1 MDSRRPHK
9 PLSLHCRLL
18 AGAAVA
24 AFLWLGAAVP
34 AFAERVGVRLGAHA
48 DYTRVVVDFDRL
60 VGYKVDNANGRVTLT
75 FDADADLAPASVQ
88 AGLVSGVTAGKAGGK
103 TSTLSLDIPAGATVK
118 HYRLMRK
125 VVLDVFPARAAAK
138 PTPSA
143 KSPAPVTPT
152 PSAKTAEASP
162 PAAEPAPLPAPVK
175 NTAETTATPEP
186 EPAPAQSEA
195 PEILLPPAVTAA
207 APPLPTDAPEPEPAQ
222 LATILPQNIIVDEA
236 LTGPEAEAPRAV
248 EDNRTTLRFS
258 SVAPLQLAVFVRGD
272 HLWIVTE
279 GSTGSAQTP
288 EAQGPLAKL
297 IGTPEVSR
305 FTGGTAYRYRLPPQT
320 FVAVD
325 KSNMVWEVALASL
338 PLQAPGREIV
348 HVEFDSASGKAKLLA
363 ALKGSGKLLT
373 LQDPDAGDTLHV
385 IAVSQPSER
394 IDQGRRFSDV
404 EIMPAFAG
412 MVVRPLADGL
422 RVTRINDYVIVTA
435 PNGIRATP
443 DAGPILLTDAG
454 SRMAGEYPRLFDFPN
469 WRQGG
474 IDHLSRN
481 RRLLEQRAA
490 DAPNDDIRNEA
501 LMNMALLYFAN
512 NFGQETLGV
521 LRLIEMRSPALARNP
536 NFIALR
542 GAAAAMAGHYQ
553 DALQD
558 LSHPAIQQHPEV
570 NLWIGYAAAATE
582 QWRMANRSFP
592 PDNSLL
598 VEYPPGIATPFTVY
612 MAESA
617 LRLGR
622 TDTAIRLLET
632 LDTWGRSTENHYRA
646 AIAYLKGEAARQE
659 GRKVEAIRIWRPVAN
674 GLDRLYHAKAS
685 LALANLELAENII
698 PLKEAIDRIDSLR
711 FAWRG
716 DGLEVQILHNLGQL
730 KVQNGQYLEGLGDM
744 RKAMTL
750 ADSLLGDTD
759 VIRADMSRVISDIFI
774 GGLAQNIAPLE
785 AISIHSAYA
794 SLMPTGTEGSVAT
807 LNFADFLI
815 RVDLLEKAAELIDS
829 QLRTGAAPS
838 EKVPPLGAKLAA
850 VYLLDGRPAEALSA
864 LQRSQRSD
872 TAPPLEQERQMMRAR
887 ALSQLNRTDDAITA
901 LASIDT
907 AEAKRLRAD
916 VLWRARRWIP
926 AAQAIEALLP
936 EGTPA
941 ALEEDTAD
949 MVVNAAVAYKLG
961 GNSEGI
967 GSLRRR
973 FGTAIAATPQANA
986 FGVVTRDSGGSTL
999 SDRETILKI
1008 AGEVDMF
1015 KGFLKGYQ
1023 SRSATGG

>member
-1 MDSRRPHK
+1 MDSRRRHK
-9 PLSLHCRLL
+9 KNRLRRSLW

-24 AFLWLGAAVP
+24 AFLWLGTATP
-34 AFAERVGVRLGAHA
+34 AWAERVGVRLGAHA

-60 VGYKVDNANGRVTLT
+60 VGYKVDNTNGRVTVT
-75 FDADADLAPASVQ
+75 FDADADLAPASPR
-88 AGLVSGVTAGKAGGK
+88 AGIVSGVTAGKAGK
-103 TSTLSLDIPAGATVK
+103 TSTLSLDIPADATVK

-125 VVLDVFPARAAAK
+125 VVLDVFPARSSATPAPRAAA
-138 PTPSA
+138 
-143 KSPAPVTPT
+143 AP
-152 PSAKTAEASP
+152 
-162 PAAEPAPLPAPVK
+162 
-175 NTAETTATPEP
+175 
-186 EPAPAQSEA
+186 PAPAPAPAPKPAAPEKSTSDKTTGEIAAASTEA
-195 PEILLPPAVTAA
+195 APAPDQTEPAAIKPESAVPEILLPAAA
-207 APPLPTDAPEPEPAQ
+207 APAVATPDPAQ
-222 LATILPQNIIVDEA
+222 AQIAAMLPQDVIIDET
-236 LTGPEAEAPRAV
+236 LTGPEAEAPRPAT

-272 HLWIVTE
+272 YLWIVTE

-297 IGTPEVSR
+297 IGTPQISR
-305 FTGGTAYRYRLPPQT
+305 FSGGTAYRYRLPPQT

-325 KSNMVWEVALASL
+325 KSNMVWEITLASL

-363 ALKGSGKLLT
+363 ALKGSGRLLT
-373 LQDPDAGDTLHV
+373 LQDPDAGDTLHIV
-385 IAVSQPSER
+385 AVSLPSER

-443 DAGPILLTDAG
+443 DAGPVLLTEGG
-454 SRMAGEYPRLFDFPN
+454 SRMVGEYPRLFDFPN

-474 IDHLSRN
+474 IEHLSRN

-490 DAPNDDIRNEA
+490 TAPNDDIRNEA

-521 LRLIEMRSPALARNP
+521 LRLIEMRSPALTRNP

-598 VEYPPGIATPFTVY
+598 VEYPPSISTPFTIY

-622 TDTAIRLLET
+622 TDTAIRLLDT
-632 LDTWGRSTENHYRA
+632 LDTWSNTTEGHHRA

-659 GRKVEAIRIWRPVAN
+659 GRKAEAIRIWRPVAN
-674 GLDRLYHAKAS
+674 GLDRLYHTKAS

-698 PLKEAIDRIDSLR
+698 SLKEAIDRIDSLR

-744 RKAMTL
+744 RRAMTL

-759 VIRADMSRVISDIFI
+759 VIRADMSRVVSDIFI
-774 GGLAQNIAPLE
+774 GGQAQNIAPLE
-785 AISIHSAYA
+785 AISIHSAYGN
-794 SLMPTGTEGSVAT
+794 LMPTGTEGSVAT

-829 QLRTGAAPS
+829 QLRTGAAPND
-838 EKVPPLGAKLAA
+838 KIPALGAKLAA

-864 LQRSQRSD
+864 VQRSQRSD
-872 TAPPLEQERQMMRAR
+872 IAAPLEQERQMMRAR

-901 LASIDT
+901 LAGFDT

-916 VLWRARRWIP
+916 ILWRGRRWIP

-941 ALEEDTAD
+941 TLEEDIAD

-961 GNSEGI
+961 GNSEGL
-967 GSLRRR
+967 GNLRRR

-986 FGVVTRDSGGSTL
+986 FGVVTRDGGGSAL

-1023 SRSATGG
+1023 SRGASGG